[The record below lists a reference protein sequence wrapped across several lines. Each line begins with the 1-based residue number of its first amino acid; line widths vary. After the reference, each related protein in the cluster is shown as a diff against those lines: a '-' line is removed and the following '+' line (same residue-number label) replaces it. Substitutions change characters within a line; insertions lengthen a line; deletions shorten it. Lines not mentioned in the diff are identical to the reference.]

1 MLSVGCIEIQIIA
14 HVGILG
20 FSSLKILKVPNYQM
34 FKDKLILIIA
44 KSAGK
49 SCMQHTKLKRKRNM
63 NTQNAT
69 VHTT

>member
-1 MLSVGCIEIQIIA
+1 MLNERGIEIQIFA

-20 FSSLKILKVPNYQM
+20 LLDLKILKVPNYQM
-34 FKDKLILIIA
+34 FKDKLIPIIA
-44 KSAGK
+44 KSPGN

-69 VHTT
+69 VHAI